1 MYKIETY
8 NLLMFHSIQFL
19 KKNCKLSV
27 NKAEKAK
34 SHFMSHQGQ
43 TTTEHKAKV
52 KTSTTQARQTW

>member
-1 MYKIETY
+1 
-8 NLLMFHSIQFL
+8 MFHSIQFL
-19 KKNCKLSV
+19 KKNCKLSE

-43 TTTEHKAKV
+43 TTTDHKAKV